1 MKAIQQL
8 PSKIKV
14 RINQE
19 SRAEMILEVVIPTA
33 DQDSNCIGYH
43 NLYDDTDTDCIEYEP
58 MNSAL
63 APRTAAGECNPVV
76 LGKQQIPTKQYHPLA
91 KSPLTSMGTDTAK
104 SANRFTD
111 AQRHRTL
118 RHHRLP
124 QPTPSQERAH
134 LLKVRRNDTCRMS
147 SSFCSMLTL
156 PEEESDQEEVMHLD
170 LKQMQQ
176 SIESEARTV
185 TRKASITSIGS
196 DEGSSTKMNNQS
208 SSSSDRSLSS
218 ISIDGDALSEASP
231 TTTLFVPSQGSTNKD
246 VISKNLPA
254 ASDANLIASA
264 FNSSTPYCQPCEMEH
279 HSSSHRFVVC
289 ADTQFG
295 ITKNNESWQAE
306 MEYSVGAVNL
316 INAMEPRPAFVCVC
330 GDLGEIS
337 MPWVCQWCVVTSN
350 IIM

>member
-1 MKAIQQL
+1 MTSVKAIQQL

-19 SRAEMILEVVIPTA
+19 SRADMLLEVVIPTA
-33 DQDSNCIGYH
+33 DQDSNCIGYR
-43 NLYDDTDTDCIEYEP
+43 NLYDDTETDCIEYDP

-63 APRTAAGECNPVV
+63 APRNATGECNPVV
-76 LGKQQIPTKQYHPLA
+76 LGKQQIPTKQYHPLV
-91 KSPLTSMGTDTAK
+91 KSPLTSICTDTAK
-104 SANRFTD
+104 TANRFTD

-134 LLKVRRNDTCRMS
+134 LVKLKRNDTCRMS

-176 SIESEARTV
+176 SIESDARTS

-196 DEGSSTKMNNQS
+196 DEGSCNKLSTH
-208 SSSSDRSLSS
+208 SSSSDRSLT
-218 ISIDGDALSEASP
+218 SIDGDALSEASP
-231 TTTLFVPSQGSTNKD
+231 TTTMFVPGQVSTKD
-246 VISKNLPA
+246 VISKNLSA
-254 ASDANLIASA
+254 ASDANLVAA
-264 FNSSTPYCQPCEMEH
+264 FNPSAPYCQPCEMEH

-337 MPWVCQWCVVTSN
+337 MQS
-350 IIM
+350 IY